1 MDSVGADMGSICGD
15 IDSIGG
21 DIDSIGGAMG
31 SIGGAMGFIGGAI
44 STIADLSKLH
54 KKTPVHID
62 FVRELLLFYNSK
74 NVIVSQS
81 HFLFPNLQ
89 IQYRNI
95 NI

>member
-1 MDSVGADMGSICGD
+1 MRVVAAAIDSVGGAMN
-15 IDSIGG
+15 
-21 DIDSIGGAMG
+21 SIGGAMG
-31 SIGGAMGFIGGAI
+31 FIGGAMNSISGAMGFIGGAI

-62 FVRELLLFYNSK
+62 FVRELFLFYNSK

>member
-1 MDSVGADMGSICGD
+1 MESVGGDNWSVGGDMDSVGGD
-15 IDSIGG
+15 NWSVGGENWSIGG
-21 DIDSIGGAMG
+21 DMDSVGGD
-31 SIGGAMGFIGGAI
+31 I
-44 STIADLSKLH
+44 

-62 FVRELLLFYNSK
+62 SVREFLLFYNSK